1 MVDKK
6 SPLPMYYQIEED
18 LKQRIA
24 NQEYKTSDMIPSE
37 RELSEAFKVSRM
49 TVRQA
54 ITNLVNEGV
63 LYREKGRGTFVAEEK
78 IEQPLQGLTS
88 FTEDMKARG
97 MEASSRLLTFE
108 VMRAP
113 SDISRKLEIGEEAAV
128 YKIQRIRYADQKPM
142 AVETNFLSVD
152 MFPDL
157 SEETVLGSLYS
168 YVEKMKKQTIGKAHQ
183 MIEATTADQSL
194 ADLLDIPVDSAILSI
209 ERHSSLSD
217 GTPFE
222 VVKSSYRADR
232 YKFISDIYRT

>member
-18 LKQRIA
+18 IKQRI
-24 NQEYKTSDMIPSE
+24 EKEEFRPSDMIPSE
-37 RELSEAFKVSRM
+37 RELSETFDVSRM

-54 ITNLVNEGV
+54 LNNLVSEGI
-63 LYREKGRGTFVAEEK
+63 LYREKGRGTFVAEKK
-78 IEQPLQGLTS
+78 IEQPLQGMTS

-97 MEASSRLLTFE
+97 MEASSKLLVFE
-108 VMRAP
+108 KTTAP
-113 SDISRKLEIGEEAAV
+113 YDISRKLNVKEDADV

-142 AVETNFLSVD
+142 AIETNYLSAA

-157 SEETVLGSLYS
+157 DEQTVLGSLYS
-168 YVEKMKKQTIGKAHQ
+168 YVEKKKKQPIAKASQ
-183 MIEATTADQSL
+183 MIEATTADENQ
-194 ADLLDIPVDSAILSI
+194 AALLDIPVDAAILYI
-209 ERHSSLSD
+209 ERNSILSD

-222 VVKSSYRADR
+222 VVKSAYRADR